1 MTHVPLKN
9 PVEDHLCRTSRE
21 NTFRAF
27 SGAPRSRHSDY
38 MGAAGQPALREAGP
52 KDSPG

>member
-21 NTFRAF
+21 NTSRAF
-27 SGAPRSRHSDY
+27 SCVTRSRHSDY
-38 MGAAGQPALREAGP
+38 VGAAGQPVLREAGP
-52 KDSPG
+52 RDNPG